1 MNKFNKLKLT
11 DYYFTKYNY
20 LFKYN
25 YAKFELINYYIIFNF
40 VVKALD
46 NIKNVKCNI
55 NYKLNMINYLN
66 ILSKHNSKNIITNYF
81 VIGNNFTHY
90 IIKKYYD
97 NINPILIITSIPS
110 IILNINPLIKNNK
123 INFILTYN
131 NSINDNDTTNYINK
145 FNSLL
150 SNKQKLYSSFNI
162 KIYKQFLI
170 NLKNNNEENNISIPN
185 VKYNTISCYINY
197 IYGLC
202 LNSSYS
208 MILSIPIII
217 SNIAIALKNISK
229 DGTLLLF
236 WTIVNVNIPIIKKI
250 LSILVYG
257 FKNIEIIDNDINQ
270 NLLIGVPEY
279 YIKCSGYKDN
289 ISHELI
295 NKLLD
300 IAIETIEY
308 SYDICDV
315 LDYYE
320 DYTDKHPNHSLFYNK
335 SDEEKKH
342 HKLTKKYSSQ
352 SSSQSSSQTSS
363 LTRKSKS
370 HTDTNKNIKPIY
382 YIEDINIPELDKI
395 MKDSNLQFKVSV
407 LANKLEGIFIGYF
420 EMVNNLILNATTKDR
435 NGNLKVKKE
444 AILQK
449 DITNLTKLIAMFEH
463 NKLPYNKH
471 ALKVLLK
478 KKDEIID
485 HFYSLDTP
493 VNQKL
498 IHYTDRMSKML
509 SKSALSHFKSS
520 KTIKKRYDFD
530 NLNDY
535 YAKIK
540 IAHQVKNKLLED
552 VNFEKYL
559 KKTPKSLQ
567 HTIDEFS
574 SGLSDYINNKE
585 LTNNKF
591 DKLPIKINN
600 SFLKLWEILDTFKLI
615 SHNASKFKVLHLCE
629 APGQMIV
636 CTRYWVEQNCE
647 KLSANM
653 NNYDWMANSLNPY
666 NYDTR
671 TKYSKKFGNVFSDNY
686 GLIKDNYDKWLWGSD
701 NTGDITN
708 VNNIKSI
715 MNTVKKQWLE
725 EDSGNSNKLD
735 LIISD
740 GSISLNM
747 NSLYIQKLDLAQL
760 LTVISCSSI
769 DGNCCVK
776 HYIPYKN
783 INDVGNSSDSIHT
796 TVESSSFFIGYLY
809 MYYSVFDSI
818 SLYKPNTS
826 NPNNGEFYV
835 IGKGFKG
842 IEEEHLKN
850 LMSILSQFTLNSCII
865 EKEHI
870 PETFIKQINN
880 FLESM
885 SNINILAIEKQNL
898 LLTCYKNLGED
909 ELENKYEET
918 NKILK
923 CNNFLDEKKID
934 NMIIPKYKEWIKTFD
949 FV

>member
-1 MNKFNKLKLT
+1 MFLYIKNIFNDKYFKKYKKLFHYKNKLFLLLN
-11 DYYFTKYNY
+11 YNILYNY
-20 LFKYN
+20 TLNNKICDINILNITIQTYKNIILPKY
-25 YAKFELINYYIIFNF
+25 
-40 VVKALD
+40 VK
-46 NIKNVKCNI
+46 NIKNIIQYNNI
-55 NYKLNMINYLN
+55 INTKEY
-66 ILSKHNSKNIITNYF
+66 ILEKYFNKHNNKLIISNYF
-81 VIGNNFTHY
+81 ILFNNIYNIDY
-90 IIKKYYD
+90 IIIYNNKLQ
-97 NINPILIITSIPS
+97 NNETILKEYKEYKIF
-110 IILNINPLIKNNK
+110 NK
-123 INFILTYN
+123 IN
-131 NSINDNDTTNYINK
+131 
-145 FNSLL
+145 
-150 SNKQKLYSSFNI
+150 
-162 KIYKQFLI
+162 IYKQFLI
-170 NLKNNNEENNISIPN
+170 NLKKYNDNKYDLVSCNIGYIAGLSLTSSYKMILEIPN
-185 VKYNTISCYINY
+185 
-197 IYGLC
+197 
-202 LNSSYS
+202 
-208 MILSIPIII
+208 II
-217 SNIAIALKNISK
+217 STIAIALKNISTN
-229 DGTLLLF
+229 GTLLLF
-236 WTIVNVNIPIIKKI
+236 WTIVNINIPIIKKI
-250 LSILVYG
+250 LSILAYG
-257 FKNIEIIDNDINQ
+257 FKNVEIIDNDINQ

-279 YIKCSGYKDN
+279 YIKCSGFKDN
-289 ISHELI
+289 ISDELI

-308 SYDICDV
+308 TYEKCDI
-315 LDYYE
+315 LDYYD
-320 DYTDKHPNHSLFYNK
+320 DYTEKHPNHSLFYNK
-335 SDEEKKH
+335 TDETHKKKSR
-342 HKLTKKYSSQ
+342 KLTKKYSSQ
-352 SSSQSSSQTSS
+352 SSSSSSSQSALQTSS

-370 HTDTNKNIKPIY
+370 HTDTNTNIKPIY

-395 MKDSNLQFKVSV
+395 MKDSHLQFKVSV

-420 EMVNNLILNATTKDR
+420 EMVNNLILNAITKDR
-435 NGNLKVKKE
+435 NGNLVVKKE

-449 DITNLTKLIAMFEH
+449 DITNLSKLIAMFEH

-509 SKSALSHFKSS
+509 TKSALSHFKSS
-520 KTIKKRYDFD
+520 KTLKKRYEFD

-535 YAKIK
+535 YSKIK

-552 VNFEKYL
+552 INFEKYL

-666 NYDTR
+666 NYDIR

-725 EDSGNSNKLD
+725 EDSGNSNSSNSNKLD

-783 INDVGNSSDSIHT
+783 INDVGNSSDSIHN

-842 IEEEHLKN
+842 IEEEQLKN

-870 PETFIKQINN
+870 PETFISQINN

>member
-1 MNKFNKLKLT
+1 MLT
-11 DYYFTKYNY
+11 HNLILNDKYFKKYNY
-20 LFKYN
+20 LFNYN
-25 YAKFELINYYIIFNF
+25 YEKFKLINNFILFNLMLKINNKICNNVMNYNYNESTYNYIILKKDNNKYPSLNF
-40 VVKALD
+40 T
-46 NIKNVKCNI
+46 
-55 NYKLNMINYLN
+55 
-66 ILSKHNSKNIITNYF
+66 NII
-81 VIGNNFTHY
+81 
-90 IIKKYYD
+90 
-97 NINPILIITSIPS
+97 INKL
-110 IILNINPLIKNNK
+110 LNNK
-123 INFILTYN
+123 INKKLILCNSRTIITNNKNTDLILYYDSTYSDIQILN
-131 NSINDNDTTNYINK
+131 ITNYANENAK
-145 FNSLL
+145 NS
-150 SNKQKLYSSFNI
+150 KIYSSLN
-162 KIYKQFLI
+162 KLIYIQFLI
-170 NLKNNNEENNISIPN
+170 NLKNDNEENNISIPLI
-185 VKYNTISCYINY
+185 KYDLVSCH
-197 IYGLC
+197 YGYMFT
-202 LNSSYS
+202 LNFTSSYK
-208 MILSIPIII
+208 MMLEIPNII
-217 SNIAIALKNISK
+217 STIAISLKCLEK

-250 LSILVYG
+250 LALLSYG
-257 FKNIEIIDNDINQ
+257 FKTVEIIDNDINQ

-289 ISHELI
+289 ITRDLI

-300 IAIETIEY
+300 ISIESIENTY
-308 SYDICDV
+308 HNCDI

-320 DYTDKHPNHSLFYNK
+320 DYTEKHPNNSLFYNK
-335 SDEEKKH
+335 SDEEKKNY
-342 HKLTKKYSSQ
+342 KLTKKHSSHSSN
-352 SSSQSSSQTSS
+352 SSSI
-363 LTRKSKS
+363 TRKLSS
-370 HTDTNKNIKPIY
+370 HTDKNTNIKPIY
-382 YIEDINIPELDKI
+382 YIEDINIPELDEI
-395 MKDSNLQFKVSV
+395 MKDSHLQFKVSV

-420 EMVNNLILNATTKDR
+420 EMVNNLILNAITKDR
-435 NGNLKVKKE
+435 NGNLIVKKE

-498 IHYTDRMSKML
+498 IQYTDRMSKL
-509 SKSALSHFKSS
+509 LNKSALSHFKSS
-520 KTIKKRYDFD
+520 KTIKKKYEFD
-530 NLNDY
+530 NLNEY

-540 IAHQVKNKLLED
+540 IAHQVKSKLLED
-552 VNFEKYL
+552 VNFAKYSQ
-559 KKTPKSLQ
+559 KTPKSLQ
-567 HTIDEFS
+567 HTIDEFA
-574 SGLSDYINNKE
+574 SGLCDYLNTNSDNS
-585 LTNNKF
+585 TTT
-591 DKLPIKINN
+591 KLPLKINN
-600 SFLKLWEILDTFKLI
+600 SFLKLWEILSTFNLI
-615 SHNASKFKVLHLCE
+615 SHKAEKFKVLHLCE

-636 CTRYWVEQNCE
+636 CTKYWVEQNCN
-647 KLSANM
+647 KLNNASVE
-653 NNYDWMANSLNPY
+653 NYDWMANSLNPY
-666 NYDTR
+666 NYETR
-671 TKYSKKFGNVFSDNY
+671 QKYASQFGNVFSDNY

-715 MNTVKKQWLE
+715 MNTVKKHWLGG
-725 EDSGNSNKLD
+725 SGSDGSKLD

-740 GSISLNM
+740 GSISRNI
-747 NSLYIQKLDLAQL
+747 NSQPNSQSNSSYIQKLDLAQL
-760 LTVISCSSI
+760 ITVIACSSM

-776 HYIPYKN
+776 HYIPYKD
-783 INDVGNSSDSIHT
+783 INSMDDTNATI
-796 TVESSSFFIGYLY
+796 ESGSFFIGYLY
-809 MYYSVFDSI
+809 MYYIAFDSV

-842 IEEEHLKN
+842 ISEEELKN
-850 LMSILSQFTLNSCII
+850 LMTILSTFTLNSCII

-870 PETFIKQINN
+870 PETFISQINN

-909 ELENKYEET
+909 DLENKYEET

-934 NMIIPKYKEWIKTFD
+934 NMIIPKYKEWVKTFH

>member
-1 MNKFNKLKLT
+1 MFLYIKNIFNDKYFKKYKKLFHYKNKLFLLLN
-11 DYYFTKYNY
+11 YNILYNY
-20 LFKYN
+20 TLNNKICDINILNITIQTYKNIILPKY
-25 YAKFELINYYIIFNF
+25 
-40 VVKALD
+40 VK
-46 NIKNVKCNI
+46 NIKNIIQYNNI
-55 NYKLNMINYLN
+55 INTKEY
-66 ILSKHNSKNIITNYF
+66 ILEKYFNKHNNKLIISNYF
-81 VIGNNFTHY
+81 ILFNNIYNIDY
-90 IIKKYYD
+90 IIIYNNKLQ
-97 NINPILIITSIPS
+97 NNETILKEYKEYKIF
-110 IILNINPLIKNNK
+110 NK
-123 INFILTYN
+123 IN
-131 NSINDNDTTNYINK
+131 
-145 FNSLL
+145 
-150 SNKQKLYSSFNI
+150 
-162 KIYKQFLI
+162 IYKQFLI
-170 NLKNNNEENNISIPN
+170 NLKKYNDNKYDLVSCNIGYIAGLSLTSSYKMILEIPN
-185 VKYNTISCYINY
+185 
-197 IYGLC
+197 
-202 LNSSYS
+202 
-208 MILSIPIII
+208 II
-217 SNIAIALKNISK
+217 STIAIALKNISTN
-229 DGTLLLF
+229 GTLLLF
-236 WTIVNVNIPIIKKI
+236 WTIVNINIPIIKKI
-250 LSILVYG
+250 LSILAYG
-257 FKNIEIIDNDINQ
+257 FKNVEIIDNDINQ

-279 YIKCSGYKDN
+279 YIKCSGFKDN
-289 ISHELI
+289 ISDELI

-308 SYDICDV
+308 TYEKCDI

-320 DYTDKHPNHSLFYNK
+320 DYTEKNPNHSLFYNK
-335 SDEEKKH
+335 TDETYKKKS

-352 SSSQSSSQTSS
+352 SSS
-363 LTRKSKS
+363 LTRKSTS
-370 HTDTNKNIKPIY
+370 HTDTNIKPIY

-420 EMVNNLILNATTKDR
+420 EMVNNLMLNAITKDR

-444 AILQK
+444 AMLQK

-574 SGLSDYINNKE
+574 SGLADYLNTKSNND
-585 LTNNKF
+585 TTT
-591 DKLPIKINN
+591 KLPIKINN

-725 EDSGNSNKLD
+725 ENSGNSNKLD

-842 IEEEHLKN
+842 IEEEQLKN

-870 PETFIKQINN
+870 PETFISQINN

-923 CNNFLDEKKID
+923 CNKFLDEKKID